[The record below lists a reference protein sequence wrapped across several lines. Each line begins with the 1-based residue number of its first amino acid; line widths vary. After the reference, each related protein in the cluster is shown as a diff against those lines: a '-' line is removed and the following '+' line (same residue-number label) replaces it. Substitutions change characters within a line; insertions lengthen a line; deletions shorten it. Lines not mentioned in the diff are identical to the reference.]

1 MNECKKEP
9 LPAVIPG
16 KLLAACRERGSGG
29 ITLGDGTLSCSLFSA
44 DEMYFLDARTD
55 GGEVVLRLCDDRH
68 FPDDDGIPEPL
79 VRREPRDADWPAV
92 LDDLCSAGDEFF
104 GLLRLF
110 DAARRQLSAAASGA
124 AKRP

>member
-9 LPAVIPG
+9 LPVVIPE
-16 KLLAACRERGSGG
+16 KLLAACRDRGSGG

-55 GGEVVLRLCDDRH
+55 GGEVVLRLCDARH
-68 FPDDDGIPEPL
+68 FPDDDDGIQEPL

-92 LDDLCSAGDEFF
+92 LDDLLAAGEEYS
-104 GLLRLF
+104 GLRRDL
-110 DAARRQLSAAASGA
+110 AGARRGKTPPGA
-124 AKRP
+124 